1 MQKKLSKLI
10 SCVLALVL
18 LGTAILPGYV
28 NAAGP
33 SASQIIS
40 QMKRTYSKC
49 RNSFGR
55 SFDGYCGTMTGYQLY
70 YLGITTGRDRQNGN
84 EGFDRYKGQTYSTGG
99 YRIKAYS
106 GKSWTLREALNKIT
120 DNGEK
125 DAYNILVGFESTPS
139 RAGRKYGHSCIIHGI
154 VDGKVYFLE
163 SYPVY
168 LNGKRYREGEPISC
182 TIKQF
187 CDYYAST
194 TTKFDGVIHF
204 GGKDYADGCD
214 RYPTAFEGVITQDAE
229 LRSQPCLFVEDDSS
243 ELVSVMTAGQTVN
256 VVGVVKNTN
265 DAFWYQVDGENSG
278 YVLAETVEVGT
289 FNYGDVVLEDVYA
302 PSALRQGKS
311 FKIKGEI
318 KAENNQLY
326 TVRSQVFALDQ
337 AEQEQVLTTA
347 DVVED
352 TLYNLKNSAISQEL
366 AFRELE
372 LGSYRYELAAVVA
385 SYYYDQGQLQ
395 VRWETV
401 ALWNSDFCI
410 TEKSSEAHQITF
422 DECEGVASVNRA
434 AVVDGEAIGQL
445 PTAQRGT
452 EVFLGWF
459 TQEEGGERI
468 TAEFV
473 PEENMTLYAHYSTP
487 AELEAAADAFWYV
500 YSDGITVIGC
510 AEIDGILYHFTAPDP
525 AGLGGSL
532 WTTGY

>member
-1 MQKKLSKLI
+1 MQKKLIKLL
-10 SCVLALVL
+10 SFVLAAVIFSTVL
-18 LGTAILPGYV
+18 LPGEV
-28 NAAGP
+28 NAAGA

-40 QMKRTYSKC
+40 QIKRTYSKC
-49 RNSFGR
+49 RSSFGR

-70 YLGITTGRDRQNGN
+70 YMGITSGRDRQNGN
-84 EGFDRYKGQTYSTGG
+84 EAFDRYKNQAYSSGG

-106 GKSWTLREALNKIT
+106 GKNWTLREALNKIT

-139 RAGRKYGHSCIIHGI
+139 SAGRRYGHSCVIHGI
-154 VDGKVYFLE
+154 VNGKVYFME

-168 LNGKRYREGEPISC
+168 LNGRRYPEGEPISC
-182 TIKQF
+182 SIKEF

-194 TTKFDGVIHF
+194 TTQFDGVIHF
-204 GGKDYADGCD
+204 GAKDYADSCD
-214 RYPTAFEGVITQDAE
+214 SYPTYFNGALTQDAE
-229 LRSQPCLFVEDDSS
+229 LRTQPCFADEDDSS
-243 ELVSVMTAGQTVN
+243 ELVATLAVGEVVEVTAVFQNDRN
-256 VVGVVKNTN
+256 V
-265 DAFWYQVDGENSG
+265 FWYYIEGEQSG
-278 YVLAETVEVGT
+278 YVLADSVDLIS
-289 FNYGDVVLEDVYA
+289 FNYEDVALDSVSA

-318 KAENNQLY
+318 KAEFNQLY
-326 TVRSQVFALDQ
+326 TVRSQVFSLDQ
-337 AEQEQVLTTA
+337 AEQEQVLATA

-366 AFRELE
+366 AFRELGT
-372 LGSYRYELAAVVA
+372 GSYRYELAAIVA
-385 SYYYDQGQLQ
+385 SYYYAQGQLQ

-401 ALWNSDFCI
+401 ALWNSDFCV
-410 TEKSSEAHQITF
+410 TEKTSDAFQITY
-422 DECEGVASVNRA
+422 DECGGMVTVNRA
-434 AVVDGEAIGQL
+434 TVVDGDPIGQL

-452 EVFLGWF
+452 DVFLGWY

-468 TAEFV
+468 TEDFI
-473 PEENMTLYAHYSTP
+473 PEEDMTIYARYSTP
-487 AELEAAADAFWYV
+487 AELEAAADTFWYV

-510 AEIDGILYHFTAPDP
+510 AEIDGIIYHFTAPDP

>member
-1 MQKKLSKLI
+1 MRKKLAKLVSFI
-10 SCVLALVL
+10 LAMIL
-18 LGTAILPGYV
+18 LSTVILPGSA
-28 NAAGP
+28 NAVGG

-49 RNSFGR
+49 RSSFGR
-55 SFDGYCGTMTGYQLY
+55 SFDGYCGTMTSYQLY

-84 EGFDRYKGQTYSTGG
+84 EGFDRYKGQSYSSGG

-106 GKSWTLREALNKIT
+106 GKNWTLREALNKIT

-139 RAGRKYGHSCIIHGI
+139 RAGRRYGHSCIIHGI
-154 VDGKVYFLE
+154 VDGKVYFME

-182 TIKQF
+182 SIKAF

-204 GGKDYADGCD
+204 GAKDYADGCD
-214 RYPTAFEGVITQDAE
+214 RYPTAFEGVIAQEAE
-229 LRSQPCLFVEDDSS
+229 LRSQPCFSEEDDSS
-243 ELVSVMTAGQTVN
+243 ELIATITNGETVN
-256 VVGVVKNTN
+256 VVGVIKNTE
-265 DAFWYQVDGENSG
+265 DVFWYQLDGAYNG
-278 YVLAETVEVGT
+278 YVMAECVEVGT
-289 FNYGDVVLEDVYA
+289 FHYDDVAVEDIYA

-311 FKIKGEI
+311 FNIKGEI
-318 KAENNQLY
+318 KAEYNQLY

-337 AEQEQVLTTA
+337 KEQEQVLTTA
-347 DVVED
+347 DMVED
-352 TLYNLKNSAISQEL
+352 TLYNLKNSTISQEL
-366 AFRELE
+366 AFRKLE
-372 LGSYRYELAAVVA
+372 LGSYRFELAAVI
-385 SYYYDQGQLQ
+385 SSHYYDQGQLQ

-401 ALWNSDFCI
+401 ALWNSDFCV

-422 DECEGVASVNRA
+422 DECDGVASVNRV

-445 PTAQRGT
+445 PTAQRGA

-473 PEENMTLYAHYSTP
+473 PEEDMTLYAHYSTP

-525 AGLGGSL
+525 TGLGGSL

>member
-1 MQKKLSKLI
+1 MHKKLLKLL
-10 SCVLALVL
+10 SFTLVVVL
-18 LGTAILPGYV
+18 LGTVLLPADS
-28 NAAGP
+28 NAASTSG
-33 SASQIIS
+33 SQMISQI
-40 QMKRTYSKC
+40 KRTYSKC

-70 YLGITTGRDRQNGN
+70 YLGITSGRDRQNGN
-84 EGFDRYKGQTYSTGG
+84 EGFDRYQSQTYSSGG

-139 RAGRKYGHSCIIHGI
+139 RAGRRYGHSCIVHGI
-154 VDGKVYFLE
+154 VDGKVYFME

-168 LNGKRYREGEPISC
+168 LNGRRYREGEPISC
-182 TIKQF
+182 SIKDF

-194 TTKFDGVIHF
+194 TSQFDGVIHF
-204 GGKDYADGCD
+204 GAKDYADSCD
-214 RYPTAFEGVITQDAE
+214 RYSTVFEGVLTHDAE
-229 LRSQPCLFVEDDSS
+229 LRTQPCFAEEDDSS
-243 ELVSVMTAGQTVN
+243 ELVATIAAGEKIDVISVIL
-256 VVGVVKNTN
+256 N
-265 DAFWYQVDGENSG
+265 DQDTYWYQVDGVQTG
-278 YVLAETVEVGT
+278 YVLAEAV
-289 FNYGDVVLEDVYA
+289 DVISFHYDDIVLDGVSA

-318 KAENNQLY
+318 ETEYNELY
-326 TVRSQVFALDQ
+326 TVRSQVFSLKGSEQ
-337 AEQEQVLTTA
+337 AQVLATA

-372 LGSYRYELAAVVA
+372 PGSYRYELAAIVA
-385 SYYYDQGQLQ
+385 SHYYAQGQLQ
-395 VRWETV
+395 IRWETV
-401 ALWNSDFCI
+401 ALWNSNFCV
-410 TEKSSEAHQITF
+410 TEKSSDAFQITF
-422 DECEGVASVNRA
+422 DECGGAVSVNRA
-434 AVVDGEAIGQL
+434 TVVDGDSIGQL
-445 PTAQRGT
+445 PSAQRGT

-459 TQEEGGERI
+459 TQAEGGERI
-468 TAEFV
+468 TADFV
-473 PEENMTLYAHYSTP
+473 PEDDMTLYARYSTP
-487 AELEAAADAFWYV
+487 AELEASADAFWYV